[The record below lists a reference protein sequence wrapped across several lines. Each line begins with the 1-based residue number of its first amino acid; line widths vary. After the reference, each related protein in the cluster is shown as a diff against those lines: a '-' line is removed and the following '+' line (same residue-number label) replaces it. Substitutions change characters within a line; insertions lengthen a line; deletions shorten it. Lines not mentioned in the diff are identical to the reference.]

1 MRGATAIH
9 ILTGCERRS
18 YWEQADR
25 MLDLLHQFS
34 EFLRAVLESI
44 SDNFWLSMLFIFLVC
59 IGEAVFIVGLLVP
72 SLPILLLT
80 GGIIA
85 QGGLPFWPIY
95 FAAVAGAVV
104 GDAISYGVGYLLKY
118 RIKTLWPFRNH
129 LRLITQ
135 GEVFFAKHGG
145 KAIFIGRF
153 ITGVKAVIP
162 GIAGMLGMPYRHFT
176 LINVISAFVWAAAH
190 ILPGMLLTGWL
201 KSIGLSLELVII
213 VGAFVLTVAFLCLH
227 YWKRILLLITPY
239 LGSFGKSLE
248 TRFRKPDAPH

>member
-1 MRGATAIH
+1 
-9 ILTGCERRS
+9 
-18 YWEQADR
+18 
-25 MLDLLHQFS
+25 MLDLLHQLSDYLSF
-34 EFLRAVLESI
+34 VLESI

-95 FAAVAGAVV
+95 FAAVVGAVI
-104 GDAISYGVGYLLKY
+104 GDAISYGVGYLLKD
-118 RIKTLWPFRNH
+118 RIKTIWPFKNY
-129 LRLITQ
+129 LPLIAQ
-135 GEVFFAKHGG
+135 GETFFARHGG

-162 GIAGMLGMPYRHFT
+162 GVAGMLGMSYRHFT
-176 LINVISAFVWAAAH
+176 IINVISAFVWAAAH
-190 ILPGMLLTGWL
+190 ILPGMLLTGYL

-213 VGAFVLTVAFLCLH
+213 VGALVLTVLFLAIH
-227 YWKRILLLITPY
+227 YWKRILLLFTPY
-239 LGSFGKSLE
+239 LGNLGKSLE
-248 TRFRKPDAPH
+248 ARFKKQPDATH